1 MKIKNPEPR
10 NLSEVLKDCHMLVDE
25 LRDKLKKK
33 CNDVL
38 DLRKEVDRLNEP
50 NRMADIE
57 AWIDEDKYM
66 ITIEEL

>member
-1 MKIKNPEPR
+1 MTD
-10 NLSEVLKDCHMLVDE
+10 NLFDIRHAIQEFLE
-25 LRDKLKKK
+25 TKL
-33 CNDVL
+33 NAQI
-38 DLRKEVDRLNEP
+38 EGAGISLNEP